1 MATLSGGE
9 GSAEGGEARTVA
21 LAEEFGAQLRRMGG
35 AGDEDHAVAL
45 DGSARADVAGCGGD
59 ASAGLAA

>member
-21 LAEEFGAQLRRMGG
+21 LAQEFGAQLRRMGG
-35 AGDEDHAVAL
+35 AGEKI
-45 DGSARADVAGCGGD
+45 RGD
-59 ASAGLAA
+59 KPEPP